1 MAQLT
6 RLIVTGGNCTINS
19 AGEVTASSFIKTG
32 SNNNKILLGGGGDI
46 PITTYVSKTDYDKF
60 VNGDTYQRALYK
72 YDDSNASAADTTLYP
87 NLIAQRAPSMSAGRC
102 GFYFYDTKFYNS
114 QTNTS
119 NRTQVAYGYETPEIF
134 MRTYQSSVWS
144 NWDKILTA
152 SELKNSI
159 YDNYVNWTSESV
171 TELNSTSPITAALEP
186 LMFANRLSCYDP
198 AYIVVEESL
207 DKGQTWT
214 VKDVS
219 DYDKVAVFTQDY
231 DAIKGSKKGA
241 FIRITLT
248 AYDLYCE
255 FKKFIIDF
263 STCGQKSC
271 YCEVQAA
278 TNHAPNDFITI
289 GEGEL
294 SGWNYW
300 NTIAVKKDYMFRSFK
315 NDSNSPNAFK
325 KLRFVFTSR
334 SEESAGSGIITIRHI
349 TGIGPMNYYGSHY
362 DRRTYASCG
371 SIATLEYNSGTIY
384 ALFKSDISCTGWL
397 RTNNGVYFTNANA
410 GVYPKTIDSQ
420 IYLASYNNR
429 PILAEN
435 DIVSKGGGFK
445 IYEYKN
451 DKTRILKANGK
462 TAVFNF
468 THPKDVPFYIW
479 GGKFEDEYYCYDSIN
494 VCAGFLRNHGRIT
507 AYDKDKQTAEE
518 GGISPIVGL
527 RVAEV
532 YNNGYPCAYGNLI
545 DMRLN
550 GSSQMVMEW
559 NSDKANVYV
568 RSRRDMTVTPW
579 NDWKRLAFA
588 DEIPDIASYLKK
600 DGSNAEEVTG
610 SNILNKLSTGTST
623 PTDADY
629 YISQYANGGSTTTT
643 YHRRPMSSLWNW
655 INSKT
660 IDKAK
665 SVSNNLTIKCGSK
678 TNTYNGSSALTVDVD
693 NSLYEANLKWGG
705 KNFADS
711 FGPLDAALVPRLGAN
726 RFAYAYPN
734 GISADIS
741 TDNGA
746 TWTPYP
752 NLTNDMKYALTSNGS
767 QLFYLSGDK
776 DTKPTKNSQLRIIFD
791 TKRCGIYTEL
801 TKFIIY
807 CTTRGS
813 DYVTVSIYK
822 ALGTT
827 DDYVPV
833 TENVHLAGWGGY
845 NVINV
850 DSFTTYGNTPS
861 VQYGKIKFVFKHQG
875 ISSTSSTA
883 LGFGLS
889 FIYAYGGAGYTTPSI
904 LAERGTNYRVDY
916 NQNTFFPR
924 SVYAGQNC
932 GFAIYGNA
940 SSENLLTSDGGFV
953 TKTNLLANYATKSW
967 TNSQGFATQAW
978 VNQQGFIKSYTNS
991 WRPIQLKGSQ
1001 ILENTTSSNPLNF
1014 AEGANITLTNSNG
1027 TITIKSSYTDTKNTA
1042 GSTNSTGKLFI
1053 VGSAAQSAN
1062 SQTYSNSKCYIGSD
1076 SCLYSNDAKVLTA
1089 HQSLADYVKKT
1100 TIASATDLGL
1110 VKVYTK
1116 FDETFGWLGRPTTTI
1131 TVPLINYPSFVS
1143 GRYYSIITDSEGN
1156 AAVNVPWTDTTTFV
1170 PVDNSNNVTISLI
1183 PDSDNILNIGTNSKR
1198 FASLY
1203 VNNIGSTADP
1213 ITAVYSRSFYDTAH
1227 SETDVLLGKGKVK
1240 SLDSIIYNVTPYKT
1254 TNVSGAGNS
1263 DSWRN
1268 IYSCSL
1274 GSQWTRYNRSFIVS
1288 GNFGSGI
1295 LSIEIYGG
1303 QITSSSTGNEIYSKQ
1318 ANYSGS
1324 ISSAFTGV
1332 RNINNY
1338 FKLYVYKN
1346 GTSRNLYL
1354 YYNAWNNQQCSITPL
1369 EYYDDVTSTGTFN
1382 LAAAN
1387 VSLPT
1392 SSLYAAFPI
1401 DSLVE
1406 TTTSITAQA
1415 FYQTSD
1421 YRKKDILES
1430 LHPKTCLDMC
1440 ANIDVVKFNYKD
1452 DEQHKE
1458 RIGVIAQDI
1467 EQYFPEVV
1475 NTDYD
1480 GYKSVDYSKLS
1491 VIAIRAIKQL
1501 KDEIEELR
1509 KLIK

>member
-1 MAQLT
+1 
-6 RLIVTGGNCTINS
+6 
-19 AGEVTASSFIKTG
+19 
-32 SNNNKILLGGGGDI
+32 
-46 PITTYVSKTDYDKF
+46 
-60 VNGDTYQRALYK
+60 
-72 YDDSNASAADTTLYP
+72 
-87 NLIAQRAPSMSAGRC
+87 
-102 GFYFYDTKFYNS
+102 
-114 QTNTS
+114 
-119 NRTQVAYGYETPEIF
+119 
-134 MRTYQSSVWS
+134 
-144 NWDKILTA
+144 
-152 SELKNSI
+152 
-159 YDNYVNWTSESV
+159 
-171 TELNSTSPITAALEP
+171 
-186 LMFANRLSCYDP
+186 MFANRLSCYDP

-219 DYDKVAVFTQDY
+219 DHDKVGVFTQDY

-263 STCGQKSC
+263 STSGQKSC

-278 TNHAPNDFITI
+278 TNSTPNNFITI

-325 KLRFVFTSR
+325 KLRFVFTSK
-334 SEESAGSGIITIRHI
+334 SEESSSSGIIAIRHI
-349 TGIGPMNYYGSHY
+349 TGIAPMNYFNSDGHG
-362 DRRTYASCG
+362 RPYASCG

-384 ALFKSDISCTGWL
+384 AIFKSDISCTGWL

-462 TAVFNF
+462 TAVFDF
-468 THPKDVPFYIW
+468 SHIAGSPSYVW
-479 GGKFEDEYYCYDSIN
+479 GGNEEDKYNCYNTSMLSVNSAKKIEDS
-494 VCAGFLRNHGRIT
+494 GRIT

-527 RVAEV
+527 RIGGVR
-532 YNNGYPCAYGNLI
+532 NNGYPCAYGNLI
-545 DMRLN
+545 DMRLE

-705 KNFADS
+705 KNFS
-711 FGPLDAALVPRLGAN
+711 YGFGPLDAALVPRLGAN
-726 RFAYAYPN
+726 RFAYAFPQ
-734 GISADIS
+734 GISVDIS

-752 NLTNDMKYALTSNGS
+752 NLSDDMKYNLTSEGTD
-767 QLFYLSGDK
+767 LYLSGVRNTTPVNTAQMRIVFN
-776 DTKPTKNSQLRIIFD
+776 TKQCDVFTTLNKFILYIETSGSKNS
-791 TKRCGIYTEL
+791 
-801 TKFIIY
+801 
-807 CTTRGS
+807 
-813 DYVTVSIYK
+813 TVSIYK
-822 ALGTT
+822 AIAET

-833 TENVHLAGWGGY
+833 IENVRIEGWTGY

-850 DSFTTYGNTPS
+850 DSFTTYGNDAS
-861 VQYGKIKFVFKHQG
+861 WQYGKIKFVFKHEGMHPQF
-875 ISSTSSTA
+875 TSA
-883 LGFGLS
+883 PGLRIHS
-889 FIYAYGGAGYTTPSI
+889 IYAYGGMGWTCPSTM
-904 LAERGTNYRVDY
+904 AEVGTLYRASSK
-916 NQNTFFPR
+916 NAIFPR
-924 SVYAGQNC
+924 NVFAGENC
-932 GFAIYGNA
+932 GFAIYGNQ

-967 TNSQGFATQAW
+967 TNSQGFATQNW

-991 WRPIQLKGSQ
+991 WRPIKLKGSQ

-1014 AEGANITLTNSNG
+1014 AEGANITLRHSDG
-1027 TITIKSSYTDTKNTA
+1027 TIIIGSSYTDTKNTA

-1053 VGSAAQSAN
+1053 VGSTTQSAN

-1076 SCLYSNDAKVLTA
+1076 SCLYSNGVKVLTA

-1116 FDETFGWLGRPTTTI
+1116 FNEKFGWVGFPSHTL
-1131 TVPLINYPSFVS
+1131 TVPQVNYPEFVS

-1170 PVDNSNNVTISLI
+1170 PVDNSNNVTISLR
-1183 PDSDNILNIGTNSKR
+1183 PNSDNTLNIGTASKR

-1203 VNNIGSTADP
+1203 VNNIGSTGVP
-1213 ITAVYSRSFYDTAH
+1213 STTVYSKSFYDTAH

-1254 TNVSGAGNS
+1254 TNLSGAGNS
-1263 DSWRN
+1263 DSWRLV
-1268 IYSCSL
+1268 YLCSL
-1274 GSQWTRYNRSFIVS
+1274 GTRWMRYNRSFIVS

-1303 QITSSSTGNEIYSKQ
+1303 QVTSSSTGNEIYSKQ

-1324 ISSAFTGV
+1324 ISSSFTGV

-1338 FKLYVYKN
+1338 FKLYVH
-1346 GTSRNLYL
+1346 TDAPFRDLYI

-1369 EYYDDVTSTGTFN
+1369 EYSDDVTEMGMFISAPN
-1382 LAAAN
+1382 DQH
-1387 VSLPT
+1387 LPT
-1392 SSLYAAFPI
+1392 ASTYVAFPI

>member
-72 YDDSNASAADTTLYP
+72 YDGSNKSAADTTLYP

-102 GFYFYDTKFYNS
+102 NFYFYDTKFYGS
-114 QTNTS
+114 QTNTA

-134 MRTYQSSVWS
+134 MRTYQSSAWS
-144 NWDKILTA
+144 NWDKILTV
-152 SELKNSI
+152 SGLKNSI

-171 TELNSTSPITAALEP
+171 RELDSTSPITAALEP

-231 DAIKGSKKGA
+231 DAIIGSKKGA

-263 STCGQKSC
+263 STSGQKSC

-278 TNHAPNDFITI
+278 TNSTPNNFITI
-289 GEGEL
+289 GEGEV

-315 NDSNSPNAFK
+315 NDTNSPNAFK
-325 KLRFVFTSR
+325 KLRFVFTSK
-334 SEESAGSGIITIRHI
+334 SEESYGSGIIAIRHI
-349 TGIGPMNYYGSHY
+349 TGIGPMNFWDCYGSG
-362 DRRTYASCG
+362 RPYASCG
-371 SIATLEYNSGTIY
+371 SIAKLEYISGTIY
-384 ALFKSDISCTGWL
+384 ASFKSDISCTGWL

-462 TAVFNF
+462 TAVFDYS
-468 THPKDVPFYIW
+468 HLAGSPSYVW
-479 GGKFEDEYYCYDSIN
+479 GGNEEDKYNCYNTSMLSVNSAKNIKN
-494 VCAGFLRNHGRIT
+494 SGIIT

-545 DMRLN
+545 DMRLG

-559 NSDKANVYV
+559 HSDKANVYV
-568 RSRRDMTVTPW
+568 RSRRDMTETPW

-588 DEIPDIASYLKK
+588 DEIASYLKK

-665 SVSNNLTIKCGSK
+665 SVSNNLTIKSGSK

-705 KNFADS
+705 KNFSNS
-711 FGPLDAALVPRLGAN
+711 FGPIDAALVPRLGAN

-734 GISADIS
+734 GISVDIS
-741 TDNGA
+741 TDSGV

-752 NLTNDMKYALTSNGS
+752 NLSDDMKYALTSEGTE
-767 QLFYLSGDK
+767 LFLSGVRNTTPVNTAQMRIVFN
-776 DTKPTKNSQLRIIFD
+776 TKQCHVYTTLNKFILRINTSGSKNS
-791 TKRCGIYTEL
+791 
-801 TKFIIY
+801 
-807 CTTRGS
+807 
-813 DYVTVSIYK
+813 TVSIYK
-822 ALGTT
+822 ALAET

-833 TENVHLAGWGGY
+833 IENVRIEGWSGY
-845 NVINV
+845 DVINV
-850 DSFTTYGNTPS
+850 DNFTTYENNTS
-861 VQYGKIKFVFKHQG
+861 YQYGKIKFVFKHEG
-875 ISSTSSTA
+875 MRPAFPSNP
-883 LGFGLS
+883 GLTIYS
-889 FIYAYGGAGYTTPSI
+889 IYAYGGMGWTCPSTM
-904 LAERGTNYRVDY
+904 AEVGTLYRASSK
-916 NQNTFFPR
+916 NAIFPR
-924 SVYAGQNC
+924 NVFAGENS
-932 GFAIYGNA
+932 GFAIYGNQ

-967 TNSQGFATQAW
+967 TNSQGFATQNW

-1001 ILENTTSSNPLNF
+1001 ILANTTSSNPLNF

-1076 SCLYSNDAKVLTA
+1076 SCLYSNGAKVLTA
-1089 HQSLADYVKKT
+1089 HQSLADYVKNT
-1100 TIASATDLGL
+1100 TIASATNLGL

-1116 FDETFGWLGRPTTTI
+1116 FGETFGWVGRPTHTI
-1131 TVPLINYPSFVS
+1131 TVPQVNYPEFVS
-1143 GRYYSIITDSEGN
+1143 GRYYAIITDSEGN

-1170 PVDNSNNVTISLI
+1170 PVDNSNNVTISLT
-1183 PDSDNILNIGTNSKR
+1183 PNSDNTLHIGTASKR
-1198 FASLY
+1198 FSSLY
-1203 VNNIGSTADP
+1203 VNNIGSTDVP
-1213 ITAVYSRSFYDTAH
+1213 STAVYSRSFYDTAH

-1240 SLDSIIYNVTPYKT
+1240 SLDNIIYNVTPYKT

-1263 DSWRN
+1263 NSWRN

-1274 GSQWTRYNRSFIVS
+1274 GSGWMRYNRSFIVS

-1303 QITSSSTGNEIYSKQ
+1303 QITSSSTENQIYSKQ

-1324 ISSAFTGV
+1324 ISSSFTGV

-1369 EYYDDVTSTGTFN
+1369 EYSDNVTSTGVFN

-1392 SSLYAAFPI
+1392 SSSYAAFPI

>member
-72 YDDSNASAADTTLYP
+72 YDGSNKSAADTTLYP

-102 GFYFYDTKFYNS
+102 NFYFYDTKFYDS
-114 QTNTS
+114 QTNTA
-119 NRTQVAYGYETPEIF
+119 NRTQVAYGYGTPEIF

-144 NWDKILTA
+144 DWDKILTA

-171 TELNSTSPITAALEP
+171 TGLNATSPITAALEP
-186 LMFANRLSCYDP
+186 LMFANRLSCYHP

-207 DKGQTWT
+207 DKGQTWS

-219 DYDKVAVFTQDY
+219 DDDKVAVFTNDY

-248 AYDLYCE
+248 AYDLYCD
-255 FKKFIIDF
+255 FTKFIIDF
-263 STCGQKSC
+263 STSGQKSC

-278 TNHAPNDFITI
+278 TNSTPNNFITI
-289 GEGEL
+289 GEGEV

-300 NTIAVKKDYMFRSFK
+300 NTIAVKNDYIFRAFK

-325 KLRFVFTSR
+325 KLRFVFTSK
-334 SEESAGSGIITIRHI
+334 SEESSGSGIIAIRHI
-349 TGIGPMNYYGSHY
+349 TGIAPMNYF
-362 DRRTYASCG
+362 DNVPKRPYASCG
-371 SIATLEYNSGTIY
+371 SIAKLEYHNGTIY
-384 ALFKSDISCTGWL
+384 TMFESDISCTGWL
-397 RTNNGVYFTNANA
+397 RTKNGVYFTNANA

-705 KNFADS
+705 KNFSDG
-711 FGPLDAALVPRLGAN
+711 FGPIDAALVPRLGAN

-734 GISADIS
+734 GISVDIS

-752 NLTNDMKYALTSNGS
+752 NLTEDMKYALTSEGT
-767 QLFYLSGDK
+767 QLYLSGVRNTTPVNTAQMRIVFN
-776 DTKPTKNSQLRIIFD
+776 TKQCHVYTTLNKFILRISTSGSKNS
-791 TKRCGIYTEL
+791 
-801 TKFIIY
+801 
-807 CTTRGS
+807 
-813 DYVTVSIYK
+813 TVSIYK
-822 ALGTT
+822 ALAET

-833 TENVHLAGWGGY
+833 IENVRIEGWSGY
-845 NVINV
+845 DVINV
-850 DSFTTYGNTPS
+850 DEFTTYGIDTS
-861 VQYGKIKFVFKHQG
+861 SQYGKIKFVFKHEG
-875 ISSTSSTA
+875 MHPAFPSNP
-883 LGFGLS
+883 GLTIYS
-889 FIYAYGGAGYTTPSI
+889 IYAYGGVGWTCPSTM
-904 LAERGTNYRVDY
+904 AEVGTLYRAESR
-916 NQNTFFPR
+916 NAIFPR
-924 SVYAGQNC
+924 NVFAAENC
-932 GFAIYGNA
+932 GFVIYGNQ

-1110 VKVYTK
+1110 VKVFMK
-1116 FDETFGWLGRPTTTI
+1116 LDETFGWVGQRPPSATP
-1131 TVPLINYPSFVS
+1131 VPQINYPSFVA
-1143 GRYYSIITDSEGN
+1143 GRYYSIITDSHGQ
-1156 AAVNVPWTDTTTFV
+1156 AVVNVPWTDTTTFV
-1170 PVDNSNNVTISLI
+1170 PVDNSNNVTISLT
-1183 PDSDNILNIGTNSKR
+1183 PNSDNTLNIGTLGKR

-1203 VNNIGSTADP
+1203 VYNIGSTSLP
-1213 ITAVYSRSFYDTAH
+1213 STAVYSRSFYDTAH

-1263 DSWRN
+1263 DSWRSL
-1268 IYSCSL
+1268 YSCSL
-1274 GSQWTRYNRSFIVS
+1274 GSGWMRYNRSFIVS

-1324 ISSAFTGV
+1324 ISSSFTGV

-1338 FKLYVYKN
+1338 FKLYVYRN
-1346 GTSRNLYL
+1346 GTSRYLYL

-1382 LAAAN
+1382 LAAGN

-1392 SSLYAAFPI
+1392 SSLYDAFPI

-1406 TTTSITAQA
+1406 TTTSITAEA

>member
-72 YDDSNASAADTTLYP
+72 YDGSNESAADTTLYP
-87 NLIAQRAPSMSAGRC
+87 NLIAQRAPSMSAGR
-102 GFYFYDTKFYNS
+102 GNFYFYDTKFYDS
-114 QTNTS
+114 QTNTA
-119 NRTQVAYGYETPEIF
+119 NRTQVAYGYGTPEIF
-134 MRTYQSSVWS
+134 MRTYQSSAWS
-144 NWDKILTA
+144 DWNKILTT

-171 TELNSTSPITAALEP
+171 TGLDATSPITAALEP
-186 LMFANRLSCYDP
+186 LMFANRLSCYHP

-219 DYDKVAVFTQDY
+219 DHDKVGVFTQDY
-231 DAIKGSKKGA
+231 DAIRGSKKGA

-248 AYDLYCE
+248 AYDLYCA

-263 STCGQKSC
+263 STSGQKSC

-289 GEGEL
+289 GEGEV

-300 NTIAVKKDYMFRSFK
+300 NTIAVKKDYVFTSFK
-315 NDSNSPNAFK
+315 NDSNSPDAFK
-325 KLRFVFTSR
+325 KLRFVFTSK
-334 SEESAGSGIITIRHI
+334 SEESYGSGIIAIRHI
-349 TGIGPMNYYGSHY
+349 TGIGPMNYWDSYSSG
-362 DRRTYASCG
+362 RPYASCG

-384 ALFKSDISCTGWL
+384 AMFKSDISCTGWL
-397 RTNNGVYFTNANA
+397 RTKNGVYFTNANA

-468 THPKDVPFYIW
+468 THPKDEPFYIW
-479 GGKFEDEYYCYDSIN
+479 GGKFEDEYYCYDSIH
-494 VCAGFLRNHGRIT
+494 VCAGFLRTHGRIT

-532 YNNGYPCAYGNLI
+532 YKNGYPCTYGNLI
-545 DMRLN
+545 DMRLG

-705 KNFADS
+705 KNFSDS

-726 RFAYAYPN
+726 RFAYAFPQ

-752 NLTNDMKYALTSNGS
+752 KLTNDMKYALTSDGS

-776 DTKPTKNSQLRIIFD
+776 DTKPTKNAQLRIIFN
-791 TKRCGIYTEL
+791 TKQCDIYTEL
-801 TKFIIY
+801 TKFIIF

-833 TENVHLAGWGGY
+833 TENVHLAGWSGY

-883 LGFGLS
+883 LGFALS
-889 FIYAYGGAGYTTPSI
+889 FIYAYGGVGYATPSI
-904 LAERGTNYRVDY
+904 LAERGTNYRVGY

-924 SVYAGQNC
+924 SIYAGENC
-932 GFAIYGNA
+932 GFAIYGNK

-1089 HQSLADYVKKT
+1089 HQSLADYVKNT

-1116 FDETFGWLGRPTTTI
+1116 FGKTFGWVGQPTHTI
-1131 TVPLINYPSFVS
+1131 TVPQVNYPEFVS
-1143 GRYYSIITDSEGN
+1143 GRYYAIITDSEGN

-1170 PVDNSNNVTISLI
+1170 PVDNSNNVTISLR
-1183 PDSDNILNIGTNSKR
+1183 PNSDNTLTIGSVSKR
-1198 FASLY
+1198 FSSLY
-1203 VNNIGSTADP
+1203 VNNIGSTDVP
-1213 ITAVYSRSFYDTAH
+1213 STAVYSRSFYDTAH

-1274 GSQWTRYNRSFIVS
+1274 GSGWMRYNRSFIVS

-1303 QITSSSTGNEIYSKQ
+1303 QITSSSTENQIYSKQ

-1324 ISSAFTGV
+1324 ISSSFTGV

-1369 EYYDDVTSTGTFN
+1369 EYSDDVTSTGVFN

-1392 SSLYAAFPI
+1392 ASTYAAFPI

-1501 KDEIEELR
+1501 KYEIEELR